1 MPPNLTEDS
10 SLPTFDKA
18 LATAGC
24 GALTRAP
31 ATWLQVNL
39 GRKCNQAC
47 RHCHVDAS
55 PARTEMMAEAH
66 IDAVI
71 DLLEANPALALLDL
85 TGGAPE
91 LHPSFRRLV
100 RAGRALG
107 REVIDRCNLTILQEP
122 GQEDL
127 ADFLADQGVHV
138 VSSLPCYLSDNVD
151 KQRGKGVFD
160 RSLAGLRT
168 LNARGYGQ
176 GTGLVLDLVYN
187 PVGAHLPPAQAGLE
201 ADYRERLGALGIR
214 FDSLL
219 TITNMPI
226 ARYARD
232 LRRSGELERYE
243 ALLAGAF
250 NPTTVP
256 GLMCRHLVSV
266 GWDGR
271 LHDCDFNQM
280 LDLAPPAGAPQH
292 LDDFGSSEDWAGRP
306 ITTRNHCFGCTAGAG
321 SSCGG
326 ALD

>member
-1 MPPNLTEDS
+1 MSAPPPAAAS
-10 SLPTFDKA
+10 APRFAAA
-18 LATAGC
+18 LAAAGC
-24 GALTRAP
+24 GPLRRAP

-39 GRKCNQAC
+39 GRRCNQAC

-55 PARTEMMAEAH
+55 PARTEMMAEHH

-71 DLLEANPALALLDL
+71 NVLENNPALALLDI

-127 ADFLADQGVHV
+127 ADFLAEQEVHV
-138 VSSLPCYLSDNVD
+138 VSSLPCYLEDNVD
-151 KQRGKGVFD
+151 KQRGKGVFT
-160 RSLAGLRT
+160 RSIAALQA

-176 GTGLVLDLVYN
+176 GTGRVLDLVYN
-187 PVGAHLPPAQAGLE
+187 PVGAHLPPPQAALA
-201 ADYRERLGALGIR
+201 ADYTARLAAHGIR

-226 ARYARD
+226 ARFARD
-232 LRRSGELERYE
+232 LEKKGELGRYT
-243 ALLAGAF
+243 ALLAQAF
-250 NPTTVP
+250 NPATVP

-271 LHDCDFNQM
+271 LFDCDFNQM
-280 LDLAPPAGAPQH
+280 LALAPPAGVPAT
-292 LDDFGSSEDWAGRP
+292 LDDFGPAGAWAGQP
-306 ITTRNHCFGCTAGAG
+306 IATGPHCFGCTAGAG

>member
-1 MPPNLTEDS
+1 MPAFTPDDPARPSFEA
-10 SLPTFDKA
+10 A
-18 LATAGC
+18 LASSGC
-24 GALTRAP
+24 GPLTRAP

-71 DLLEANPALALLDL
+71 NILEANPALAQLDL

-122 GQEDL
+122 GHEDL
-127 ADFLADQGVHV
+127 ADFLAAQGVHV
-138 VSSLPCYLSDNVD
+138 VSSLPCYLEDNVD

-187 PVGAHLPPAQAGLE
+187 PVSAHLPPAQAALE
-201 ADYRERLGALGIR
+201 ADYRERLGALGIQ

-232 LRRSGELERYE
+232 LRKNGELERYE
-243 ALLAGAF
+243 RLLAGAF

-280 LDLAPPAGAPQH
+280 LDLAPPQGAPRH
-292 LDDFGSSEDWAGRP
+292 LDDFGRSEDWAGRP
-306 ITTRNHCFGCTAGAG
+306 ITTRDHCFGCTAGAG

>member
-1 MPPNLTEDS
+1 MPGNASSATNSEFDTALTR
-10 SLPTFDKA
+10 
-18 LATAGC
+18 AGC
-24 GALTRAP
+24 GRLTRAP
-31 ATWLQVNL
+31 ATWLQLNL

-55 PARTEMMAEAH
+55 PARTEMMSDAH
-66 IDAVI
+66 VDAAI
-71 DLLEANPALALLDL
+71 ALLEASPELALLDL

-91 LHPSFRRLV
+91 LHPRFRDLV
-100 RAGRALG
+100 RAGHRLG

-127 ADFLADQGVHV
+127 AAFLALHQVHV
-138 VSSLPCYLSDNVD
+138 VSSLPCYLEDNVD
-151 KQRGKGVFD
+151 NQRGKGVFE

-168 LNARGYGQ
+168 LNALGYGHDPA
-176 GTGLVLDLVYN
+176 LVLDLVYN
-187 PVGAHLPPAQAGLE
+187 PVGAHLPPAQASLE
-201 ADYRERLGALGIR
+201 ADYKVRLAEHGIV
-214 FDSLL
+214 FNSLL

-226 ARYARD
+226 ARFARQ
-232 LRRSGELERYE
+232 LERQGDLSRYQG
-243 ALLAGAF
+243 LLTDAF
-250 NPTTVP
+250 NAATVP

-280 LDLAPPAGAPQH
+280 LDLGTAPGVPAT
-292 LDDFGSSEDWAGRP
+292 LDTFGTAAQWAGRP
-306 ITTRNHCFGCTAGAG
+306 VITGPHCFGCTAGAG